1 MSASFKPPGTRGVK
15 RPTGPMNNE
24 NAWSERVAR
33 ALEHIAVTLSDIDDK
48 LDAIADR
55 TATKGNH

>member
-1 MSASFKPPGTRGVK
+1 MSASFKPPGTPGVT
-15 RPTGPMNNE
+15 RPTGPMVNE

-33 ALEHIAVTLSDIDDK
+33 ALEQIAVTLSDIDDK

-55 TATKGNH
+55 TITKDN

>member
-1 MSASFKPPGTRGVK
+1 MSARFKPPGTPGVT
-15 RPTGPMNNE
+15 RPAGPMINE

-48 LDAIADR
+48 LDAIAER
-55 TATKGNH
+55 TASKSNH

>member
-1 MSASFKPPGTRGVK
+1 MPASFKPPGPPGVR
-15 RPTGPMNNE
+15 RPSSPMINE

-33 ALEHIAVTLSDIDDK
+33 ALEQIAVTLSDIDDK

-55 TATKGNH
+55 SVTKANN

>member
-1 MSASFKPPGTRGVK
+1 MSASFKPPGSPGAA
-15 RPTGPMNNE
+15 RPTGPTINE

-33 ALEHIAVTLSDIDDK
+33 ALEQIAVTLSDIDDK

-55 TATKGNH
+55 TITKGNG

>member
-1 MSASFKPPGTRGVK
+1 MI
-15 RPTGPMNNE
+15 NE

-33 ALEHIAVTLSDIDDK
+33 ALEQIAVTLSDIDDK

-55 TATKGNH
+55 TVTKGNS

>member
-1 MSASFKPPGTRGVK
+1 MPASFKPPGPPGVG
-15 RPTGPMNNE
+15 RPSGPMINE

-33 ALEHIAVTLSDIDDK
+33 ALEQIAVTLSDIDDK

-55 TATKGNH
+55 AATKANN